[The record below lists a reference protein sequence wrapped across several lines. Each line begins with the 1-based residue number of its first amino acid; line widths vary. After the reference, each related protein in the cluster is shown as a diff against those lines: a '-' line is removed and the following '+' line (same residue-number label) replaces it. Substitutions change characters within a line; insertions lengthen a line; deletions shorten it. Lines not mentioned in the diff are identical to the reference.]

1 MTLWR
6 ARLWQGDNQV
16 HFIDF
21 ECAKSSDV
29 EEAFDAALPDPPDHD
44 ALTVAPAPRNEQ

>member
-21 ECAKSSDV
+21 ECANPRLLN
-29 EEAFDAALPDPPDHD
+29 DALDQVLVDPPDHD